1 MQADY
6 ITDLCNVSL
15 QEDIYT
21 VLAQTDTEKIEKG
34 EFYYCYFFI
43 NSALVQNV
51 ANHNSAFNSNKTAKI
66 LSQMS
71 NNEIFKYDSLIIS
84 F

>member
-34 EFYYCYFFI
+34 EFYYC
-43 NSALVQNV
+43 
-51 ANHNSAFNSNKTAKI
+51 
-66 LSQMS
+66 
-71 NNEIFKYDSLIIS
+71 
-84 F
+84 